1 MALKM
6 ANSIRW
12 PKIEFLHSTLEF
24 QINVLDQIS
33 VLVGK
38 NVKFNKRTGPN
49 KCTGGKVKKVFST
62 KCPINQYEI
71 LLFISIRTCHRWTKL
86 CITQKE

>member
-1 MALKM
+1 MQ
-6 ANSIRW
+6 
-12 PKIEFLHSTLEF
+12 FLYSYSRVFCTETRLISRDCCKKNETTLEF

-49 KCTGGKVKKVFST
+49 KCTGEKFENNLQL
-62 KCPINQYEI
+62 NQY
-71 LLFISIRTCHRWTKL
+71 
-86 CITQKE
+86 

>member
-1 MALKM
+1 MNDTTSL
-6 ANSIRW
+6 
-12 PKIEFLHSTLEF
+12 PTLEF

-49 KCTGGKVKKVFST
+49 KCTGEKFENNLQL
-62 KCPINQYEI
+62 NQY
-71 LLFISIRTCHRWTKL
+71 
-86 CITQKE
+86 

>member
-1 MALKM
+1 MNTLVFV
-6 ANSIRW
+6 SD
-12 PKIEFLHSTLEF
+12 PEFWILWSVFVGKTKCTLEF

-49 KCTGGKVKKVFST
+49 KCTGGKVKK
-62 KCPINQYEI
+62 I
-71 LLFISIRTCHRWTKL
+71 LHPNLKYYFQRHVCVSIRPLVRSVS
-86 CITQKE
+86 ED